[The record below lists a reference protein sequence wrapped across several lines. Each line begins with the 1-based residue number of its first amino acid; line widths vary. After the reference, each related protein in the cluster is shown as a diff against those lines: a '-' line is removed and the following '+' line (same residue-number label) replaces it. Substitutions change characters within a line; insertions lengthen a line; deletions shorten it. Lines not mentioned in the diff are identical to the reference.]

1 VSTSAHKRVVLVG
14 AGGYTGLEAIELLS
28 RHPGIEVVGLFGSAG
43 GSSEGL
49 RFQDLAPRFRG
60 TCLGAMV
67 VGGATPEAIAS
78 LDPDAV
84 ILATPH
90 EASMQLAPA
99 LLETTRAVVVDISGA
114 FRLRTP
120 SLYPQHYGFEH
131 DRPDLLRTAAF
142 GVPELTD
149 SLAGARLIAVA
160 GCYATA
166 SMLAIA
172 PLIDS
177 GLIHPSRPVIVDAVS
192 GVSGAGRKAVLEHTL
207 CELSLKPYKVL
218 SHRHA
223 PEISQG
229 AGLSP
234 NQKLLFTP
242 SVAPFERGIVA
253 TVHADLVVDATGED
267 LREAFELAYSDQ
279 PFVRLLG
286 EDCWPSVSGV
296 VRTNFCD
303 LGWCVDTEAGDSPHA
318 VVIAALDNLTKGA
331 AGQAIQCMNLAL
343 GLSEGAGLLPNLAG
357 RELIRGMR

>member
-1 VSTSAHKRVVLVG
+1 MSGSKRIVVVG

-28 RHPGIEVVGLFGSAG
+28 SHPSAQVVGLFGSAG
-43 GSSEGL
+43 GSSAGS
-49 RFQDLAPRFRG
+49 RFADLAPRMRG
-60 TCLGAMV
+60 TRIGEMIVAGAS
-67 VGGATPEAIAS
+67 AQAIAD

-90 EASMQLAPA
+90 EASLELAPA
-99 LLETTRAVVVDISGA
+99 LLEATRAVVVDISGA
-114 FRLRTP
+114 FRLRKP
-120 SLYPQHYGFEH
+120 EAYPIHYGFEH
-131 DRPDLLRTAAF
+131 THPELLQRAAF

-149 SLAGARLIAVA
+149 RILGSRLIAVA

-172 PLIDS
+172 PLVDS
-177 GLIHPSRPVIVDAVS
+177 GLLHPTRPVIVDAVS

-223 PEISQG
+223 PEIAQG
-229 AGLSP
+229 AGLGP

-242 SVAPFERGIVA
+242 SVAPFDRGIVA
-253 TVHADLVVDATGED
+253 TVHADLVIDAAPSD
-267 LREAFELAYSDQ
+267 LREAFDRAYVGQ

-286 EDCWPSVSGV
+286 EDRWPSVGGV

-303 LGWCVDTEAGDSPHA
+303 LGWTMDEEAGESPHA

-331 AGQAIQCMNLAL
+331 AGQAVQCMNIAL
-343 GLSEGAGLLPNLAG
+343 GLNETMGLLPG
-357 RELIRGMR
+357 GTSREMIGSAR